1 MDKKEEIN
9 ELIEKIEELNYH
21 YYTLDAPLV
30 SDGEYDKLYD
40 KLKKLEKEIG
50 IIPNNSPTQKVGGEV
65 LEKFQKHFH
74 ISRLYSQDKAQSYE
88 DLKDWLDRA
97 NRLRKSYNQSHDDK
111 LPELEFVLEY
121 KFDGLTINLTYEDGK
136 LKNASTRGNGI
147 VGEEISAQVKTI
159 KSVPLEIREKSLLEI
174 QGEALMPLSELE
186 RYNKENEFQL
196 KNARNAAAGALR
208 NLDTKETRKRNLTA
222 YFYNIST
229 NNLDFKTEEEMLDF
243 LKKENFNIHPYHKLV
258 KTYDEIIAELEKINE
273 ERKDLDILTDG
284 VVIKIN
290 DITTQE
296 ALGYTNKFPRWSIAF
311 KFEAEEYTT
320 TLLDVVWNVGR
331 TGKVTPSAILEPVDF
346 SGVTVSRAT
355 LNNYDDIER
364 KHVKIGSKVFIRR
377 SNDVIPEILG
387 VVDQNQPGTVKI
399 EKPSHCPYCNTEL
412 IEGNVHIICPNSISC
427 TPQLLARMEHYASRN
442 AMDIEGLSEKTIA
455 QLMEELNI
463 DEERKDLDILTD
475 GVVIKI
481 NDITT
486 QEALGYTNKFP
497 RWSIA
502 FKFEAEEYTTTL
514 LDVVWNVGRTGKVTP
529 SAILEPVDF
538 SGVTVSRA
546 TLNNYDDI
554 ERKHVKIGSK
564 VFIRRS
570 NDVIPEILGV
580 VDQNQPGTV
589 KIEKPSHCPYCNTE
603 LIEGNVHIIC
613 PNSISCT
620 PQLLARMEHYASRNA
635 MDIEGLSEK
644 TIAQL
649 MEELN
654 IDDIYEIYDLDYD
667 DLIKLD
673 RFGPKKSQNLLN
685 SIQESKR
692 RDLNRFIYAIGIP
705 NVGERTARDL
715 ANKFKNFDNL
725 RHANADQLIEID
737 DIGEITAENIV
748 EFFEDEKISNALD
761 ILLSKGIILNEVE
774 DDNSSNELENKT
786 FVITG
791 TIENYK
797 RDDIKDLIEKNGGKV
812 SGSVSKNTDIVL
824 CGQNAGSKLTK
835 ARELNIEVYEDDKLF
850 NFLEQLEGK

>member
-40 KLKKLEKEIG
+40 KLKKLEKETG
-50 IIPNNSPTQKVGGEV
+50 ISPNNSPTQKVGGEV

-74 ISRLYSQDKAQSYE
+74 ISRLYSQDKAQSYD
-88 DLKDWLDRA
+88 DLRDWLDRA
-97 NRLRKSYNQSHDDK
+97 NRLRNSYNQSHDDM

-399 EKPSHCPYCNTEL
+399 EKP
-412 IEGNVHIICPNSISC
+412 
-427 TPQLLARMEHYASRN
+427 R
-442 AMDIEGLSEKTIA
+442 
-455 QLMEELNI
+455 
-463 DEERKDLDILTD
+463 
-475 GVVIKI
+475 
-481 NDITT
+481 
-486 QEALGYTNKFP
+486 
-497 RWSIA
+497 
-502 FKFEAEEYTTTL
+502 
-514 LDVVWNVGRTGKVTP
+514 
-529 SAILEPVDF
+529 
-538 SGVTVSRA
+538 
-546 TLNNYDDI
+546 
-554 ERKHVKIGSK
+554 
-564 VFIRRS
+564 
-570 NDVIPEILGV
+570 
-580 VDQNQPGTV
+580 
-589 KIEKPSHCPYCNTE
+589 HCPYCNTE

-667 DLIKLD
+667 DLIKLN

>member
-40 KLKKLEKEIG
+40 KLKKLEKETG
-50 IIPNNSPTQKVGGEV
+50 ISPNNSPTQKVGGEI

-88 DLKDWLDRA
+88 DLNDWLDRA
-97 NRLRKSYNQSHDDK
+97 NRLRNSYNQSHDDM

-186 RYNKENEFQL
+186 KYNKENEFQL

-222 YFYNIST
+222 FFYNIST

-258 KTYDEIIAELEKINE
+258 KTYDEIIAELEKISE

-290 DITTQE
+290 DIRTQE

-387 VVDQNQPGTVKI
+387 VVDQNQPGTIKI

-427 TPQLLARMEHYASRN
+427 TPQLLARMEHY
-442 AMDIEGLSEKTIA
+442 T
-455 QLMEELNI
+455 
-463 DEERKDLDILTD
+463 
-475 GVVIKI
+475 
-481 NDITT
+481 
-486 QEALGYTNKFP
+486 
-497 RWSIA
+497 
-502 FKFEAEEYTTTL
+502 
-514 LDVVWNVGRTGKVTP
+514 
-529 SAILEPVDF
+529 
-538 SGVTVSRA
+538 
-546 TLNNYDDI
+546 
-554 ERKHVKIGSK
+554 
-564 VFIRRS
+564 
-570 NDVIPEILGV
+570 
-580 VDQNQPGTV
+580 
-589 KIEKPSHCPYCNTE
+589 
-603 LIEGNVHIIC
+603 
-613 PNSISCT
+613 
-620 PQLLARMEHYASRNA
+620 SRNA

-705 NVGERTARDL
+705 NVGERTAIDL